1 MIAATAG
8 SAGSAGSA
16 GRGAAGGPTGPAG
29 PAGSTGRECNCPC
42 ADCPGCPDVAL
53 VGCDA
58 VKSPYFINVC
68 CDCGPAIN
76 QPCICQPNTR
86 NDGIRIAIED
96 VGTCVL
102 GTVVLVTGSSIDT
115 TYFLYQIEELAAR
128 GYRVIAMT
136 LRGNGDGDQ
145 PRGPYSYD
153 VWADDLR
160 QVLDCLGVDDVTLVG
175 HSAGSGTVLHYVA
188 RHQSCRVGRIVLAS
202 TEWLDTNGA
211 GYPVTLA
218 AANVLLAM
226 MRIDYPA
233 AIEGLIEATF
243 APQIPTPATFQYVVR
258 SALKTRLY
266 AAIEQVTYEAITAP
280 AGNVLLNDL
289 PSVTVPTL
297 ILHGVLDVIAPFEIA
312 LQLAAGIPG
321 SELVPFPAS
330 GHNLMLSFEPGFIG
344 PGQKFT
350 EEVAAFASQGTCA
363 MCPPDPNAPAPT
375 LRAPTPTPARAILDL
390 ASLPTARRI
399 IGWTL
404 DGPVYEP

>member
-1 MIAATAG
+1 M
-8 SAGSAGSA
+8 
-16 GRGAAGGPTGPAG
+16 
-29 PAGSTGRECNCPC
+29 E
-42 ADCPGCPDVAL
+42 L

-68 CDCGPAIN
+68 CNCGPAVN
-76 QPCICQPNTR
+76 QPCVCQPNTR
-86 NDGIRIAIED
+86 DNGIRIAIED

-202 TEWLDTNGA
+202 TEWLDTNGV
-211 GYPVTLA
+211 GYPASLA
-218 AANVLLAM
+218 AANALLAV

-233 AIEGLIEATF
+233 AIEGLILATF
-243 APQIPTPATFQYVVR
+243 APQIPTPATFQYIVR
-258 SALKTRLY
+258 SAQKTRLY
-266 AAIEQVTYEAITAP
+266 AAIEQVTYEVITAP

-289 PSVTVPTL
+289 PGVTVPTL
-297 ILHGVLDVIAPFEIA
+297 ILHGVADVIAPFEIA
-312 LQLAAGIPG
+312 LQLNAGIPG
-321 SELVPFPAS
+321 SMLVPFLS
-330 GHNLMLSFEPGFIG
+330 GHMLMLG
-344 PGQKFT
+344 PTEQLFT
-350 EEVAAFASQGTCA
+350 NQIADFAAAGTCA
-363 MCPPDPNAPAPT
+363 MCPPDPNAPPPTPRAPAPVFAPT
-375 LRAPTPTPARAILDL
+375 TPADFDAI
-390 ASLPTARRI
+390 PVVRRI
-399 IGWTL
+399 VGWTL
-404 DGPVYEP
+404 NGPVFEPE